1 MPPRIRRLAVPL
13 LTASLIAM
21 ATAACGSGGG
31 GGGGGASDTAAKPGE
46 KIKLTVGLF
55 GDFGFKPLY
64 EEYKKTHPNIEIAE
78 AVTQFN
84 DHHNNLVKR
93 LATNAGAADIEA
105 VEVGYISTFTAQPT
119 KFHDLKQFGLDK
131 RQSDYLD
138 WKWQQGLGKQGGQL
152 LGLGTDVGGLAM
164 CYRKD
169 LFEKAGLPT
178 DRTKV
183 AALWPTWEQYI
194 ETGKKFATANV
205 AGAKFVDS
213 PGEIFRAMVNQ
224 APTGLYDP
232 QDNIIVGSNPAV
244 KQAWDLSNQLTSEK
258 LTAKLAAFSP
268 PWNTGFAKGAFATII
283 CPAWMTGY
291 IQEQAKDASG
301 KWDIATVPGGSGNSG
316 GSHLMIPKQSKHP
329 KEAAEL
335 IDFLTSKENQA
346 KVFKEEGTF
355 PSIPALYDDPSIQ
368 NFTKPFFGDAPIGKI
383 YSEAAKALKPQHLG
397 PKEAEVRVVIGD
409 GLGRVEQGKQTP
421 DEAWAQVL
429 EDVKKIK

>member
-1 MPPRIRRLAVPL
+1 MTPRIRLAVPL
-13 LTASLIAM
+13 LAAALLS
-21 ATAACGSGGG
+21 AACGGG
-31 GGGGGASDTAAKPGE
+31 GGGNAAAPASAQPGE

-64 EEYKKTHPNIEIAE
+64 EEYKKTHPNIEIVE
-78 AVTQFN
+78 NVTQFN

-93 LATNAGAADIEA
+93 LATNAGAGDVEA
-105 VEVGYISTFTAQPT
+105 VEVGYISTFTAQPN
-119 KFHDLKQFGLDK
+119 KFVDLKQFGLDK

-138 WKWQQGLGKQGGQL
+138 WKWQQGLSKDGGQV

-169 LFEKAGLPT
+169 LFKKAGLPT
-178 DRTKV
+178 DRTEV

-194 ETGKKFATANV
+194 ETGKKFAAADV
-205 AGAKFVDS
+205 AGAKFTDS

-224 APTGLYDP
+224 APTGLYDA
-232 QDNIIVGSNPAV
+232 QDNIIVESNPDV
-244 KQAWDLSNQLTSEK
+244 KKAWDLSNQLTQEG

-268 PWNTGFAKGAFATII
+268 PWNTGFAKGSFATII
-283 CPAWMTGY
+283 CPAWMTGF
-291 IQEQAKDASG
+291 IQEQAKDATG

-316 GSHLMIPKQSKHP
+316 GSHLMVPKQSKHP

-335 IDFLTSKENQA
+335 IDFLTSKDNQA

-383 YSEAAKALKPQHLG
+383 YSDAAKALKPQHLG
-397 PKEAEVRVVIGD
+397 PKEADVRVAIGN

-429 EDVKKIK
+429 EDVKKIN

>member
-1 MPPRIRRLAVPL
+1 MTPRYRRLAIPL
-13 LTASLIAM
+13 ITASLLAL
-21 ATAACGSGGG
+21 ATACGGG
-31 GGGGGASDTAAKPGE
+31 GGSGPATTGAKPGE
-46 KIKLTVGLF
+46 KVKLTVGLF

-64 EEYKKTHPNIEIAE
+64 EEYKKTHPNLEIVE
-78 AVTQFN
+78 NVTQFN

-105 VEVGYISTFTAQPT
+105 VEVGYISTFTAQAS
-119 KFHDLKQFGLDK
+119 KFVDLKQYGLDK

-138 WKWQQGLGKQGGQL
+138 WKWQQGLSKDGQQV

-169 LFEKAGLPT
+169 LFKKAGLPT
-178 DRTKV
+178 DRTAV
-183 AALWPTWEQYI
+183 GALWPSWEQYI
-194 ETGKKFATANV
+194 ATGKKFAA
-205 AGAKFVDS
+205 AGVSGTKFVDS

-224 APTGLYDP
+224 APTGLYDA
-232 QDNIIVGSNPAV
+232 QDTIIVGSNPEV
-244 KQAWDLSNQLTSEK
+244 KKAWDLSNQLTQEG

-268 PWNTGFAKGAFATII
+268 PWNTGFAKGSFATII

-301 KWDIATVPGGSGNSG
+301 KWDIAPVPGGSGNSG

-335 IDFLTSKENQA
+335 IDFLTSKDNQA
-346 KVFKEEGTF
+346 RVFKEEGTF

-368 NFTKPFFGDAPIGKI
+368 SFTKPFFGDAPIGKI
-383 YSEAAKALKPQHLG
+383 YSEAAKSLKPQHLG
-397 PKEAEVRVVIGD
+397 PKEADVRVVIGD

-421 DEAWAQVL
+421 DQAWAQVL

>member
-1 MPPRIRRLAVPL
+1 MTPRLRLAVPL
-13 LTASLIAM
+13 LAAALL
-21 ATAACGSGGG
+21 TAACGSGG
-31 GGGGGASDTAAKPGE
+31 DTATPASSAPGE

-64 EEYKKTHPNIEIAE
+64 EEYKKTHPNIEIVE
-78 AVTQFN
+78 NVTQFN
-84 DHHNNLVKR
+84 DHHSNLVKR
-93 LATNAGAADIEA
+93 LATNAGAADVEA
-105 VEVGYISTFTAQPT
+105 VEVGYISTFTAQPG
-119 KFHDLKQFGLDK
+119 KFADLKQYGLDK
-131 RQSDYLD
+131 RQSEYLD
-138 WKWQQGLGKQGGQL
+138 WKWQQGLSKDGTQL
-152 LGLGTDVGGLAM
+152 LGLGTDVGGLAL

-169 LFEKAGLPT
+169 LFEKAGLPA
-178 DRTKV
+178 DRDKV

-194 ETGKKFATANV
+194 ETGKKFAAANV

-213 PGEIFRAMVNQ
+213 PGEVFRAMVNQ
-224 APTGLYDP
+224 APVGLYDA
-232 QDNIIVGSNPAV
+232 QDNITVAANPDV
-244 KQAWDLSNQLTSEK
+244 KKAWDLANQITREGLSAK
-258 LTAKLAAFSP
+258 LTAFSP
-268 PWNTGFAKGAFATII
+268 PWNTGFAKGSFATVI

-291 IQEQAKDASG
+291 IQEQAKDAAG

-316 GSHLMIPKQSKHP
+316 GSHLMVPKQSKHP

-335 IDFLTSKENQA
+335 IDFLTSKDNQA

-355 PSIPALYDDPSIQ
+355 PSIPSLYEDPSIQ

-383 YSEAAKALKPQHLG
+383 YSTAAKSLKPQHLG
-397 PKEAEVRVVIGD
+397 PKEGDVRVAIGN

>member
-1 MPPRIRRLAVPL
+1 MPPRLQRAAVPL
-13 LTASLIAM
+13 LTASLLAL
-21 ATAACGSGGG
+21 ATACGGG
-31 GGGGGASDTAAKPGE
+31 GGDTAGTAAKPGE
-46 KIKLTVGLF
+46 KIKLTIGLF

-64 EEYKKTHPNIEIAE
+64 EEYKKTHPNIEITE
-78 AVTQFN
+78 NVTQFN

-93 LATNAGAADIEA
+93 LATNAGADDIEA
-105 VEVGYISTFTAQPT
+105 VEVGYISTFTAQPA
-119 KFHDLKQFGLDK
+119 KFHDLKQYGLDR
-131 RQSDYLD
+131 RQGEYLD
-138 WKWQQGLGKQGGQL
+138 WKWQQGLSKQGGQL

-169 LFEKAGLPT
+169 LFAKAGLPT
-178 DRTKV
+178 DRTEV
-183 AALWPTWEQYI
+183 AALWPTWDKYI
-194 ETGKKFATANV
+194 ETGRKFAASGV

-224 APTGLYDP
+224 APTGLYDD
-232 QDNIIVGSNPAV
+232 QDQIIVGSNPAV

-268 PWNTGFAKGAFATII
+268 PWNTGFAKGSFATII
-283 CPAWMTGY
+283 CPAWMTGF
-291 IQEQAKDASG
+291 IQEQAKDAAG

-368 NFTKPFFGDAPIGKI
+368 SFTKPFFGDAPIGKI

-421 DEAWAQVL
+421 DQAWAQVL

>member
-1 MPPRIRRLAVPL
+1 MTPRIRLAVPL
-13 LTASLIAM
+13 L
-21 ATAACGSGGG
+21 AAALLSSACGGG
-31 GGGGGASDTAAKPGE
+31 GGGSAAAPASAQPGE

-64 EEYKKTHPNIEIAE
+64 EEYKKTHPNIEIVE
-78 AVTQFN
+78 NVTQFN

-93 LATNAGAADIEA
+93 LATNAGAGDVEA
-105 VEVGYISTFTAQPT
+105 VEVGYISTFTAQPN
-119 KFHDLKQFGLDK
+119 KFVDLKQFGLDK

-138 WKWQQGLGKQGGQL
+138 WKWQQGLSKDGGQV

-169 LFEKAGLPT
+169 LFKKAGLPT
-178 DRTKV
+178 DRAEV

-194 ETGKKFATANV
+194 ETGKKFAAADV
-205 AGAKFVDS
+205 AGAKFTDS

-224 APTGLYDP
+224 APTGLYDA
-232 QDNIIVGSNPAV
+232 QDNIIVESNPDV
-244 KQAWDLSNQLTSEK
+244 KKAWDLSNQLTQEG

-268 PWNTGFAKGAFATII
+268 PWNTGFAKGSFATII
-283 CPAWMTGY
+283 CPAWMTGF
-291 IQEQAKDASG
+291 IQEQAKDATG

-316 GSHLMIPKQSKHP
+316 GSHLMVPKQSKHP

-335 IDFLTSKENQA
+335 IDFLTSKDNQA

-397 PKEAEVRVVIGD
+397 PKEADVRVAIGN

-421 DEAWAQVL
+421 DEAWTQVL

>member
-1 MPPRIRRLAVPL
+1 MPPCLQRLAVPL
-13 LTASLIAM
+13 LAASLLAL
-21 ATAACGSGGG
+21 ATACGGG
-31 GGGGGASDTAAKPGE
+31 GDTDGTAAKPGE
-46 KIKLTVGLF
+46 KVKLSIGLF

-64 EEYKKTHPNIEIAE
+64 EEYKKTHPNIEITE
-78 AVTQFN
+78 NVTQFN

-93 LATNAGAADIEA
+93 LATNAGADDIEA
-105 VEVGYISTFTAQPT
+105 VEVGYISTFTAQPA
-119 KFHDLKQFGLDK
+119 KFQDLKQYGLDK
-131 RQSDYLD
+131 RQGEYLD
-138 WKWQQGLGKQGGQL
+138 WKWQQGLSRQGGQL

-169 LFEKAGLPT
+169 LFAKAGLPT
-178 DRTKV
+178 DRAEV
-183 AALWPTWEQYI
+183 AALWPTWEKYI
-194 ETGKKFATANV
+194 ETGRKFAAANV

-224 APTGLYDP
+224 APTGLYDD
-232 QDNIIVGSNPAV
+232 QDTIIVGSNPAV
-244 KQAWDLSNQLTSEK
+244 KQAWDLSNQLTSDK

-268 PWNTGFAKGAFATII
+268 PWNTGFAKGSFATII
-283 CPAWMTGY
+283 CPAWMTGF
-291 IQEQAKDASG
+291 IQEQAKDATG

-368 NFTKPFFGDAPIGKI
+368 SFTKPFFGDAPIGKI

-421 DEAWAQVL
+421 DQAWAQVL

>member
-1 MPPRIRRLAVPL
+1 MRLAVPL
-13 LTASLIAM
+13 ISVCLLA
-21 ATAACGSGGG
+21 AACGGG
-31 GGGGGASDTAAKPGE
+31 GGGSSAPPSAKPGE
-46 KIKLTVGLF
+46 KVKLSVALF

-64 EEYKKTHPNIEIAE
+64 EEFKKTHPNVEITE
-78 AVTQFN
+78 QVTQFN
-84 DHHNNLVKR
+84 DHHNNLIKQ
-93 LATNAGAADIEA
+93 LATGAGAADVEA
-105 VEVGYISTFTAQPT
+105 VEVGYISTFTAQASR
-119 KFHDLKQFGLDK
+119 FNDLNQFGLAK

-138 WKWQQGLGKQGGQL
+138 WKWQQGLSKDGKQL

-169 LFEKAGLPT
+169 LFKKAGLPT
-178 DRTKV
+178 DRTEV
-183 AALWPTWEQYI
+183 AGLWPTWDQYI
-194 ETGKKFATANV
+194 ATGKKFAAANV

-224 APTGLYDP
+224 APQGLYDD
-232 QDNIIVGSNPAV
+232 QDNIIVGTNPVV
-244 KQAWDLSNQLTSEK
+244 KQAWDLSNQLTQDG

-268 PWNTGFAKGAFATII
+268 PWNTGFAKGSFATII
-283 CPAWMTGY
+283 CPAWMTGF
-291 IQEQAKDASG
+291 IQEQAKNASG
-301 KWDIATVPGGSGNSG
+301 KWDIAAVPGGAGNSG

-329 KEAAEL
+329 REAAEL
-335 IDFLTSKENQA
+335 IDFLTSKDNQA

-383 YSEAAKALKPQHLG
+383 YSDAAKALKPQHLG
-397 PKEAEVRVVIGD
+397 PKEADVRTVIGD

-421 DEAWAQVL
+421 DQSWAQVL

>member
-1 MPPRIRRLAVPL
+1 MTPRIRLAVPL
-13 LTASLIAM
+13 L
-21 ATAACGSGGG
+21 AAALLSSACGGG
-31 GGGGGASDTAAKPGE
+31 GGGSAAAPASAQPGE

-64 EEYKKTHPNIEIAE
+64 EEYKKTHPNIEIVE
-78 AVTQFN
+78 NVTQFN

-93 LATNAGAADIEA
+93 LATNAGAGDVEA
-105 VEVGYISTFTAQPT
+105 VEVGYISTFTAQPN
-119 KFHDLKQFGLDK
+119 KFVDLKQFGLDK

-138 WKWQQGLGKQGGQL
+138 WKWQQGLSKDGGQV

-169 LFEKAGLPT
+169 LFKKAGLPT
-178 DRTKV
+178 DRAEV

-194 ETGKKFATANV
+194 ETGKKFAAADV
-205 AGAKFVDS
+205 AGAKFTDS

-224 APTGLYDP
+224 APTGLYDA
-232 QDNIIVGSNPAV
+232 QDTIIVESNPDV
-244 KQAWDLSNQLTSEK
+244 KKAWDLSNQLTQEG

-268 PWNTGFAKGAFATII
+268 PWNTGFAKGSFATII
-283 CPAWMTGY
+283 CPAWMTGF
-291 IQEQAKDASG
+291 IQEQAKDATG

-316 GSHLMIPKQSKHP
+316 GSHLMVPKQSKHP

-335 IDFLTSKENQA
+335 IDFLTSKDNQA

-383 YSEAAKALKPQHLG
+383 YSDAAKALKPQHLG
-397 PKEAEVRVVIGD
+397 PKEADVRVAIGN

-421 DEAWAQVL
+421 DEAWTQVL
-429 EDVKKIK
+429 EDVKKIR

>member
-1 MPPRIRRLAVPL
+1 MTVPL
-13 LTASLIAM
+13 LTASLLAL
-21 ATAACGSGGG
+21 ATACGGG
-31 GGGGGASDTAAKPGE
+31 GGDTAGTAAKPGE
-46 KIKLTVGLF
+46 KIKLSVGLF

-64 EEYKKTHPNIEIAE
+64 EEYKKSHPNIEITE
-78 AVTQFN
+78 NVTQFN

-93 LATNAGAADIEA
+93 LATNAGADDIEA
-105 VEVGYISTFTAQPT
+105 VEVGYISTFTAQPA
-119 KFHDLKQFGLDK
+119 KFHDLKQYGLDK
-131 RQSDYLD
+131 RQGEYLD
-138 WKWQQGLGKQGGQL
+138 WKWQQGLSKQGGQL

-169 LFEKAGLPT
+169 LFAKAGLPT
-178 DRTKV
+178 DRAEV
-183 AALWPTWEQYI
+183 AALWPTWDKYI
-194 ETGKKFATANV
+194 ETGRKFAAAGV
-205 AGAKFVDS
+205 AGSKFVDS

-224 APTGLYDP
+224 APTGLYDD
-232 QDNIIVGSNPAV
+232 QDQIIVGSNPAV
-244 KQAWDLSNQLTSEK
+244 KQAWDLSNQLTSDK

-268 PWNTGFAKGAFATII
+268 PWNTGFAKGSFATII
-283 CPAWMTGY
+283 CPAWMTGF
-291 IQEQAKDASG
+291 IQEQAKDATG

-335 IDFLTSKENQA
+335 IDFLTSKDNQA

-368 NFTKPFFGDAPIGKI
+368 SFTKPFFGDAPIGKI

-421 DEAWAQVL
+421 DQAWAQVL
-429 EDVKKIK
+429 EDVKKIN

>member
-1 MPPRIRRLAVPL
+1 MPPRLQRLAVPL
-13 LTASLIAM
+13 LTASLLAL
-21 ATAACGSGGG
+21 ATACGGG
-31 GGGGGASDTAAKPGE
+31 GGDTAGTAAKPGE
-46 KIKLTVGLF
+46 KIKLTIGLF

-64 EEYKKTHPNIEIAE
+64 EEYKKTHPDIEITE
-78 AVTQFN
+78 NVTQFN

-93 LATNAGAADIEA
+93 LATNAGADDIEA
-105 VEVGYISTFTAQPT
+105 VEVGYISTFTAQPA
-119 KFHDLKQFGLDK
+119 KFHDLKQYGLDK
-131 RQSDYLD
+131 RQGEYLD
-138 WKWQQGLGKQGGQL
+138 WKWQQGLSKQGGQL

-169 LFEKAGLPT
+169 LFAKAGLPT
-178 DRTKV
+178 DRAEV
-183 AALWPTWEQYI
+183 AALWPTWEKYI
-194 ETGKKFATANV
+194 ETGRKFAAAGV

-224 APTGLYDP
+224 APTGLYDD
-232 QDNIIVGSNPAV
+232 QDQIIVGSNPAV
-244 KQAWDLSNQLTSEK
+244 KTAWDLSNQLTSEK

-268 PWNTGFAKGAFATII
+268 PWNTGFAKGSFATII
-283 CPAWMTGY
+283 CPAWMTGF
-291 IQEQAKDASG
+291 IQEQAKDATG

-368 NFTKPFFGDAPIGKI
+368 SFTKPFFGDAPIGKI

-397 PKEAEVRVVIGD
+397 PKEAEVRVAIGD

-421 DEAWAQVL
+421 DQAWAQVL

>member
-1 MPPRIRRLAVPL
+1 MTPRIRLAVPL
-13 LTASLIAM
+13 LAAALLS
-21 ATAACGSGGG
+21 AACGGG
-31 GGGGGASDTAAKPGE
+31 GGGNAAAPASAQPGE
-46 KIKLTVGLF
+46 KIKLTIGLF

-64 EEYKKTHPNIEIAE
+64 EEYKKTHPNIEIVE
-78 AVTQFN
+78 NVTQFN

-93 LATNAGAADIEA
+93 LATNAGAGDIEA
-105 VEVGYISTFTAQPT
+105 VEVGYISTFTAQPN
-119 KFHDLKQFGLDK
+119 KFVDLKQFGLDK

-138 WKWQQGLGKQGGQL
+138 WKWQQGLSKDGGQV

-169 LFEKAGLPT
+169 LFKKAGLPT
-178 DRTKV
+178 DRAEV

-194 ETGKKFATANV
+194 ETGKKFAAADV
-205 AGAKFVDS
+205 AGAKFTDS

-224 APTGLYDP
+224 APIGLYDA
-232 QDNIIVGSNPAV
+232 QDNIIVESNPDV
-244 KQAWDLSNQLTSEK
+244 KKAWDLSNRLTQEG

-268 PWNTGFAKGAFATII
+268 PWNTGFAKGSFATII
-283 CPAWMTGY
+283 CPAWMTGF
-291 IQEQAKDASG
+291 IQEQAKDATG

-316 GSHLMIPKQSKHP
+316 GSHLMVPKQSKHP

-335 IDFLTSKENQA
+335 IDFLTSKDNQA

-383 YSEAAKALKPQHLG
+383 YSDAAKALKPQHLG
-397 PKEAEVRVVIGD
+397 PKEADVRVAIGN

>member
-1 MPPRIRRLAVPL
+1 MTPRIRLAVPL
-13 LTASLIAM
+13 L
-21 ATAACGSGGG
+21 AAALLSSACGGG
-31 GGGGGASDTAAKPGE
+31 GGGSAAAPASAQPGE

-64 EEYKKTHPNIEIAE
+64 EEYKKTHPNIEIVE
-78 AVTQFN
+78 NVTQFN

-93 LATNAGAADIEA
+93 LATNAGAGDVEA
-105 VEVGYISTFTAQPT
+105 VEVGYISTFTAQPN
-119 KFHDLKQFGLDK
+119 KFVDLKQFGLDK

-138 WKWQQGLGKQGGQL
+138 WKWQQGLSKDGGQV

-169 LFEKAGLPT
+169 LFKKAGLPT
-178 DRTKV
+178 DRAEV

-194 ETGKKFATANV
+194 ETGKKFAAADV
-205 AGAKFVDS
+205 AGAKFTDS

-224 APTGLYDP
+224 APTGLYDA
-232 QDNIIVGSNPAV
+232 QDTIIVESNPDV
-244 KQAWDLSNQLTSEK
+244 KKAWDLSNQLTQEG

-268 PWNTGFAKGAFATII
+268 PWNTGFAKGSFATII
-283 CPAWMTGY
+283 CPAWMTGF
-291 IQEQAKDASG
+291 IQEQAKDATG

-316 GSHLMIPKQSKHP
+316 GSHLMVPKQSKHP

-335 IDFLTSKENQA
+335 IDFLTSKDNQA

-397 PKEAEVRVVIGD
+397 PKEADVRVAIGN

-421 DEAWAQVL
+421 DEAWTQVL
-429 EDVKKIK
+429 EDVKKIR

>member
-1 MPPRIRRLAVPL
+1 MTPRFRQLAVPL
-13 LTASLIAM
+13 LTASLLAL
-21 ATAACGSGGG
+21 ASAC
-31 GGGGGASDTAAKPGE
+31 GGGASDTTNAAAPPTE
-46 KIKLTVGLF
+46 KVKLTVSLF

-78 AVTQFN
+78 NVTQFN

-93 LATNAGAADIEA
+93 LATNAGAGDVEA
-105 VEVGYISTFTAQPT
+105 VEVGYISTFTALPG
-119 KFHDLKQFGLDK
+119 KFVDLKQYGLDK

-138 WKWQQGLGKQGGQL
+138 WKWQQGLSKDGQQV

-169 LFEKAGLPT
+169 LFKKAGLPT
-178 DRTKV
+178 DRTEV
-183 AALWPTWEQYI
+183 GGLWPTWEQYI
-194 ETGKKFATANV
+194 ETGKKFAAANV
-205 AGAKFVDS
+205 AGTKFVDS

-224 APTGLYDP
+224 APVGLYDA
-232 QDNIIVGSNPAV
+232 QDQLIVGTNAEV
-244 KQAWDLSNQLTSEK
+244 KKAWDLSNQLTQNG

-268 PWNTGFAKGAFATII
+268 PWNTGFAKGSFATII
-283 CPAWMTGY
+283 CPAWMTGF
-291 IQEQAKDASG
+291 IQEQAKDATG
-301 KWDIATVPGGSGNSG
+301 KWDIAPVPGGSGNSG
-316 GSHLMIPKQSKHP
+316 GSHLMVPKQSKHP

-335 IDFLTSKENQA
+335 IDFLTSKDNQA

-383 YSEAAKALKPQHLG
+383 YSEAAKSLKPQHLG
-397 PKEAEVRVVIGD
+397 PKEADVRVVIGD

-421 DEAWAQVL
+421 DQAWAQVL

>member
-1 MPPRIRRLAVPL
+1 MTPRIRLAVPL
-13 LTASLIAM
+13 LAAALL
-21 ATAACGSGGG
+21 TAACGGGG
-31 GGGGGASDTAAKPGE
+31 NTATPASAKPGE
-46 KIKLTVGLF
+46 KIKLTIGLF

-64 EEYKKTHPNIEIAE
+64 EEYKKTHPDIEIVE
-78 AVTQFN
+78 NVTQFN

-93 LATNAGAADIEA
+93 LATNAGAGDIEA
-105 VEVGYISTFTAQPT
+105 VEVGYVSTFTAQPG
-119 KFHDLKQFGLDK
+119 KFADLKQYGLDQRK
-131 RQSDYLD
+131 ADYLD
-138 WKWQQGLGKQGGQL
+138 WKWQQGLSKDGTQV

-169 LFEKAGLPT
+169 LFDKAGLPT
-178 DRTKV
+178 DRTEV

-194 ETGKKFATANV
+194 ETGKKFAAADV

-224 APTGLYDP
+224 APTGLYDA
-232 QDNIIVGSNPAV
+232 QDNIIVASNPDV
-244 KQAWDLSNQLTSEK
+244 KKAWDLSNQLTQEG

-268 PWNTGFAKGAFATII
+268 PWNTGFAKGSFATII
-283 CPAWMTGY
+283 CPAWMTGF
-291 IQEQAKDASG
+291 IQEQAKDATG

-316 GSHLMIPKQSKHP
+316 GSHLMVPKQSKHP

-335 IDFLTSKENQA
+335 INFLTSKDNQA

-397 PKEAEVRVVIGD
+397 PKEGDVRVAIGN